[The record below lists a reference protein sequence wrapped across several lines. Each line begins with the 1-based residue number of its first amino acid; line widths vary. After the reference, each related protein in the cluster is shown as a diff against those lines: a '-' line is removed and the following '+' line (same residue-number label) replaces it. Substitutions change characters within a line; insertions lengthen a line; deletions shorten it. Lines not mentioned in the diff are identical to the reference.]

1 MTRTCASASEA
12 KRAYTLVESLQR
24 YFVDQLDAFSAS
36 HGEKRACEAVEWL
49 REEGRFGGGLRYETC
64 DEMLFNRGS
73 VNISQIHYEG
83 EPSKKLASATAISTI
98 VHPQNPH
105 LPSMHMHISWTQ
117 MKEGRGYWRIMA
129 DLNPSI
135 EEVTTKRAFLEMLKE
150 VGAEH
155 YESGVAQ
162 GERYFYIPALKRHR
176 GVAHFY
182 LEDFNSGDFEADLQF
197 ARRFGKAVIAQYM
210 QILHRMFEAHPDY
223 RSREKEIQL
232 AYHTLYLFQVLT
244 LDRGTTSGLLVH
256 DQNDIGI
263 LGSLPAYVDV
273 DLLASWA
280 KKVPSPQEKLVEAIV
295 AELGREEGAVQITDE
310 VKKRFAQTV
319 RVHYRSYPE
328 ALKLQASGNVTPP
341 TVENHR

>member
-1 MTRTCASASEA
+1 VTRTYASTPEA
-12 KRAYTLVESLQR
+12 KRVYALVESLQR

-36 HGEKRACEAVEWL
+36 YGEERACEAVEWL
-49 REEGRFGGGLRYETC
+49 REEGRFGGGLRYETR
-64 DEMLFNRGS
+64 DEILFNRGS

-98 VHPQNPH
+98 VHPKNPH

-135 EEVTTKRAFLEMLKE
+135 EEETTKRAFFEMLKA
-150 VGAEH
+150 VSARY

-162 GERYFYIPALKRHR
+162 GERYFYISALKRHR

-197 ARRFGKAVIAQYM
+197 AQRFGKAVIVQYM

-223 RSREKEIQL
+223 TSREKEMQL

-280 KKVPSPQEKLVEAIV
+280 KKVPFPQEKLVEAIV
-295 AELGREEGAVQITDE
+295 AELDRAEGAALIADD
-310 VKKRFAQTV
+310 VKKRLAQTV
-319 RVHYRSYPE
+319 REHYRSYPE
-328 ALKLQASGNVTPP
+328 ALKLQASGNITPT